1 MSIKEVSE
9 YSLQTT
15 YACGH
20 VWKSNLVPLD
30 HTQEERERMI
40 RAIERWSESDCWS
53 CQQCRG
59 NAFRE
64 PHNRREIALA
74 DLNG

>member
-53 CQQCRG
+53 CQQSEEMHTEG
-59 NAFRE
+59 ST
-64 PHNRREIALA
+64 IAEK
-74 DLNG
+74 